1 LVEDDERLRQL
12 TRSALERHGYR
23 VWEAPDSAEALR
35 LWPQLVGSVQLL
47 VTDLVMPGPMN
58 GRELARQF
66 QQTQPDLKVILFSG
80 YSQDLAGRTLEL
92 GPGQVFLAKPFTPE
106 QLLRLVR
113 QVLDQG

>member
-1 LVEDDERLRQL
+1 MK
-12 TRSALERHGYR
+12 SNGA
-23 VWEAPDSAEALR
+23 
-35 LWPQLVGSVQLL
+35 
-47 VTDLVMPGPMN
+47 VTCCGQGTCIETEKEN
-58 GRELARQF
+58 GF